1 MRGSKFAGLPREE
14 PGFEEK
20 PLPVVD
26 VIGRTSVPPAVRNR
40 DAVPMRDAGKPG
52 VFGWKGLL
60 DGAEPKPPIS

>member
-1 MRGSKFAGLPREE
+1 ML
-14 PGFEEK
+14 EK
-20 PLPVVD
+20 PEPVVE